1 MKQGLLI
8 YKREDYRVN
17 ESYVAMLMEYGK
29 KNQLYIQFVFYE
41 DLQLGVDE
49 DGLWMSHKGKRLE
62 EVDFAINRSRES
74 MLSKQL
80 EFMGIRVFNSYEVTY
95 LANHKGRTHQ
105 FISSLGIPS
114 LKTSFFYPEFMK
126 SEKVPFKYP
135 FVIKAPEGHGGTEV
149 FMVHTGDELQQI
161 LREYEHKEWILQ
173 EICSHVGED
182 VRVFVIGGKIIGA
195 IRRYSQTDFRANY
208 CLGGKIEWYDLRE
221 EQKKLVECIL
231 KHLPCDYVGIDF
243 MIDGKGKF
251 IFNELEDV
259 VGSRSLYT
267 LKRVDTAKLYIEHVA
282 KSLGNKN
289 V

>member
-17 ESYVAMLMEYGK
+17 ESYAAMLMEYGK
-29 KNQLYIQFVFYE
+29 KNQLYIQLVFYE

-62 EVDFAINRSRES
+62 GVDFAINRSRES

-114 LKTSFFYPEFMK
+114 LKTSFFYPEFMN

-135 FVIKAPEGHGGTEV
+135 FVIKAPGGHGGTEV
-149 FMVHTGDELQQI
+149 FMVHTDDELQQI

-173 EICSHVGED
+173 EICSHVGE
-182 VRVFVIGGKIIGA
+182 
-195 IRRYSQTDFRANY
+195 
-208 CLGGKIEWYDLRE
+208 

-243 MIDGKGKF
+243 MIDARGKF

>member
-1 MKQGLLI
+1 
-8 YKREDYRVN
+8 
-17 ESYVAMLMEYGK
+17 
-29 KNQLYIQFVFYE
+29 

-49 DGLWMSHKGKRLE
+49 DGPWLNHKGKRLAGL
-62 EVDFAINRSRES
+62 DFAINRSRES

-80 EFMGIRVFNSYEVTY
+80 ELMGIRVFNSYEVTY

-114 LKTSFFYPEFMK
+114 LKTSFFYPEFMN
-126 SEKVPFKYP
+126 SEKVPFEYP
-135 FVIKAPEGHGGTEV
+135 FVIKAPGGHGGTEV
-149 FMVHTGDELQQI
+149 FMVHTGYELQQI
-161 LREYEHKEWILQ
+161 LRDYGHKEWILQ
-173 EICSHVGED
+173 EVCSHVGED

-208 CLGGKIEWYDLRE
+208 CLGGKIEWYDLHE
-221 EQKKLVECIL
+221 EQKKLVERIL

-243 MIDGKGKF
+243 MIDARGKF
-251 IFNELEDV
+251 IFNELEDA

-267 LKRVDTAKLYIEHVA
+267 LRKVDTAKLYIEHVV
-282 KSLGNKN
+282 KSLENKN